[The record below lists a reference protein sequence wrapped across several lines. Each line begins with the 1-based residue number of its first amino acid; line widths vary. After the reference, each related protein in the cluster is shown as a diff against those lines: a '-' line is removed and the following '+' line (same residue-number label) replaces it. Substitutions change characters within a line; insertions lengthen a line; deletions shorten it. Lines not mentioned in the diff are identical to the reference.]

1 MSNAVRDAMEAQLRR
16 DATLGASVDALFRCV
31 PAHLVP
37 VDEQM
42 SKAQVIVDRPS
53 FRALA
58 ARLLDRPAPA
68 GAADNAF
75 DGLDVDGVSVL
86 SVAEIAIRSA
96 ARRRAASA
104 TRPSPTRASGSRRS
118 SAPSS
123 PATARSCR
131 ASRYAWRSSASA
143 LGAAEFHRL
152 ALRALHLPLARDVSD
167 ALFSSIA
174 GASPSSPSRPSSP
187 RRCRG
192 LRGRRAALATV
203 VKVFATADP
212 KGRVSHLEGD
222 GQRRISRDEFRHVLA
237 RILMIP
243 CGADSATPSSRRAPK
258 PAART

>member
-58 ARLLDRPAPA
+58 ARLLGRPAPA
-68 GAADNAF
+68 GAADDAF
-75 DGLDVDGVSVL
+75 DGLDVDGVGVL
-86 SVAEIAIRSA
+86 SVAEIAIRLAA

-131 ASRYAWRSSASA
+131 ASRSA
-143 LGAAEFHRL
+143 
-152 ALRALHLPLARDVSD
+152 
-167 ALFSSIA
+167 
-174 GASPSSPSRPSSP
+174 
-187 RRCRG
+187 
-192 LRGRRAALATV
+192 
-203 VKVFATADP
+203 
-212 KGRVSHLEGD
+212 
-222 GQRRISRDEFRHVLA
+222 
-237 RILMIP
+237 
-243 CGADSATPSSRRAPK
+243 
-258 PAART
+258 